1 MIPSDLKGGGML
13 SRRRAL
19 FGCAAVLAATAIR
32 AAPALAQTQSIVVAS
47 TTSTHDSGLFA
58 HLLPLFTRKT
68 GITVTVLAQGTGEA
82 LDTARRGQA
91 DVVFTHARFLEMRFV
106 AEGFGVKRLPVM
118 YNDFVLVG
126 PRSDPAGIKGK
137 DDVAAALRD
146 IMDRRAPFI
155 SRGDR
160 SATHMTEL
168 MLWNRDAGV
177 NIEREHGDWYK
188 AARLGMEA
196 TLEAAAGASGYA
208 LTDRGSWL
216 NFKKRGEL
224 EIVIEGDRRLFN
236 QYAVVLVN
244 PERHPQVKKE
254 LGQSFIDWLLSREG
268 QKAIADFKI
277 EGEPL
282 FYPNAT
288 DPNA

>member
-1 MIPSDLKGGGML
+1 ML

-19 FGCAAVLAATAIR
+19 FGCAALLAATAIR
-32 AAPALAQTQSIVVAS
+32 ATPALAQTQSIVVAS
-47 TTSTHDSGLFA
+47 TTSTHDSGLFS
-58 HLLPLFTRKT
+58 HLLPLFTKRT

-82 LDTARRGQA
+82 LDTARRGEA
-91 DVVFTHARFLEMRFV
+91 DVVFTHSKFSELRFV
-106 AEGFGVKRLPVM
+106 TEGFGVKRLPVM
-118 YNDFVLVG
+118 YNDFVLLG
-126 PRSDPAGIKGK
+126 PKRDPAGVKGK
-137 DDVAAALRD
+137 DDVAAAMRT
-146 IMDRRAPFI
+146 IMERRAPFV

-168 MLWNRDAGV
+168 MFWNRDVGV
-177 NIEREHGDWYK
+177 DIEREHGDWYK
-188 AARLGMEA
+188 SAGLGMEA
-196 TLEAAAGASGYA
+196 TLEAAAEANGYV
-208 LTDRGSWL
+208 LCDRASWL
-216 NFKKRGEL
+216 AFKKRGEL
-224 EIVIEGDRRLFN
+224 DILLEGDRRLFN

-254 LGQSFIDWLLSREG
+254 LGQSFIDWLRSEEG

-282 FYPNAT
+282 FYPNAA